1 MTIRT
6 GLLSILLASCA
17 ALPAAAIDGQA
28 APPAIPPLADD
39 EGARA
44 RAVELGESYYE
55 EAFAQ
60 RGRSADEKSAASAAA
75 AEGLPTALHVVEAS
89 GGVRYRALGD
99 GRFKVRVEV
108 DRRPHEQVDA
118 LYDLVLALP
127 LPEGFVTD
135 AWRIPLY
142 TGSPANSQPLVYAG
156 ERLRLKRNLPLEST
170 WLPALAGAVDGL
182 PDLSGSGYV
191 WTIWDT
197 IVRYDAKAGA
207 MVGGFGTLSFE
218 ADASIPAPD
227 SGDPAKAAYLIT
239 WVPAL
244 DASVPPYTIR
254 LDVQSDEE

>member
-17 ALPAAAIDGQA
+17 AWPAAAVDGQA
-28 APPAIPPLADD
+28 SPTLPPPD
-39 EGARA
+39 EGELARA
-44 RAVELGESYYE
+44 IELGESYYE
-55 EAFAQ
+55 AAFA
-60 RGRSADEKSAASAAA
+60 REGRSAAGNDAASAAA
-75 AEGLPTALHVVEAS
+75 AEGLPIALHIVEAS

-99 GRFKVRVEV
+99 GRFKVRVQV

-118 LYDLVLALP
+118 LYDLVLVLP
-127 LPEGFVTD
+127 LPEGFATE

-142 TGSPANSQPLVYAG
+142 TGSTADPQPLVYAG

-170 WLPALAGAVDGL
+170 WLPALAGAADGL

-197 IVRYDAKAGA
+197 IVRYDENAGA
-207 MVGGFGTLSFE
+207 MVGGFGTLAFE
-218 ADASIPAPD
+218 ADASVAAPEP
-227 SGDPAKAAYLIT
+227 GDPALAAYLIT

-244 DASVPPYTIR
+244 DSSVPPYTIR
-254 LDVQSDEE
+254 LNVQSDEE

>member
-6 GLLSILLASCA
+6 GLLSILFASCA
-17 ALPAAAIDGQA
+17 ALPAAAIDGQG
-28 APPAIPPLADD
+28 APTLPPTAGEEGERTRAI
-39 EGARA
+39 R
-44 RAVELGESYYE
+44 LGQSYYE

-60 RGRSADEKSAASAAA
+60 RGRAAGAKTAASAAA

-99 GRFKVRVEV
+99 GSFKVRVKV

-135 AWRIPLY
+135 TWRIPLH
-142 TGSPANSQPLVYAG
+142 TGSPADPQPLVYAG

-170 WLPALAGAVDGL
+170 WLPALAGAADGL

-197 IVRYDAKAGA
+197 IVRYDARAGA
-207 MVGGFGTLSFE
+207 MVGGFGTLAFE
-218 ADASIPAPD
+218 ADESVALPD
-227 SGDPAKAAYLIT
+227 SGDPANAAYLIT